1 MKRPI
6 ENDDTDKLW
15 TNWAKV
21 LSCRLQDMDPA
32 EADVRTERFDKRGRL
47 FFVMNAPQT
56 AAPPTVRF
64 AEKKD
69 VVFIPSAKEFTM
81 QEKVDTWHTVSAILY
96 CVATYFIARW
106 LD

>member
-6 ENDDTDKLW
+6 ENNDTDKLW

-21 LSCRLQDMDPA
+21 LSCRLQDMGPA
-32 EADVRTERFDKRGRL
+32 EADDRTKRFNKRGRL
-47 FFVMNAPQT
+47 FFAMNSPPT

-81 QEKVDTWHTVSAILY
+81 QEKVDTWHTVSVILD
-96 CVATYFIARW
+96 CVATSFIASW

>member
-21 LSCRLQDMDPA
+21 LSSRLQYMDPA

-47 FFVMNAPQT
+47 FFAMNAPPT

-69 VVFIPSAKEFTM
+69 VVFIPSAKEFTI